1 MHEIR
6 GRTFGTPFNVRGVI
20 SSFYVVQRIKSYELQ
35 CGTKF
40 LLEFIFAGWRFFVFC
55 GNLFLRLG
63 QISFSCWELIFAIFR
78 KYPVA
83 SQH

>member
-35 CGTKF
+35 CGTK
-40 LLEFIFAGWRFFVFC
+40 IFAGVYFC
-55 GNLFLRLG
+55 GLAIFCVLR
-63 QISFSCWELIFAIFR
+63 ELIFAIR
-78 KYPVA
+78 TD
-83 SQH
+83 